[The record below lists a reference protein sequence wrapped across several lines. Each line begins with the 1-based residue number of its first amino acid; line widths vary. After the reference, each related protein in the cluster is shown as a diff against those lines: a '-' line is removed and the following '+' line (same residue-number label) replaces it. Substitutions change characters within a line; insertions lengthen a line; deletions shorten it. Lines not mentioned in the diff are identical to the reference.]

1 MQKTY
6 FKHLICFLLFSFLFL
21 SFAPLCLALDQP
33 QLPKDTTEAKNLTKG
48 ILDTYIYP
56 YLRIAWDKAYYYL
69 DKEVEKRKPSVQQ
82 EFNKEVNELKTEA
95 VKEAPSL
102 WQRFLDLIH

>member
-1 MQKTY
+1 MQKTCFKY
-6 FKHLICFLLFSFLFL
+6 FVCLFLVSLLFFSFIPFC
-21 SFAPLCLALDQP
+21 SAQN
-33 QLPKDTTEAKNLTKG
+33 QLRMPKDANDAKNL
-48 ILDTYIYP
+48 LYS
-56 YLRIAWDKAYYYL
+56 YLKTVWDKAYYYL